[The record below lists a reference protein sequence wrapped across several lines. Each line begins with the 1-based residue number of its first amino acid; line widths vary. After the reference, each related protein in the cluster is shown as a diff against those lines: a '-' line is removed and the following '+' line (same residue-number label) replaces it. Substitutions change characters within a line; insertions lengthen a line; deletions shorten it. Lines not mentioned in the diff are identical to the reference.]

1 MKIRKKVGSQI
12 CITNGAE
19 DNSPNVFVVRSTRR
33 KEKVFLIQEGKNPPV
48 YLSAETMESILK
60 WGSKE

>member
-1 MKIRKKVGSQI
+1 MKIRKKVGSQMSF
-12 CITNGAE
+12 TGGAE
-19 DNSPNVFVVRSTRR
+19 DNTPTVFVVRSSRR

-48 YLSAETMESILK
+48 YLSSETMKSILK